1 MFKEFKWFINS
12 YKKNLLI
19 GLLFL
24 LLSDIVGIFPPYLIG
39 ELTDKVFS
47 NSIDLDSFI
56 KLIAILVGAIILKYF
71 LAMGWSFF
79 IHRGG
84 NEIEL
89 RLRSKLME
97 KFLGQ
102 SMEFFDKNSTGSLMG
117 KSTNDIN
124 SVSQMIGFGTLA
136 MFDATVYP
144 FFIILVMI
152 FSVSLKLTLA
162 TIIPIPLLA
171 VLVKLLGDKIYKKW
185 DAAQVAFDKL
195 NSFVLEDVVGI
206 RIINV
211 FNLQNVRRRM
221 FKVKGEELKEKN
233 LEVAKYNALFRPIDL
248 TITAI
253 SFAIAIFYGAVLI
266 YRGEITIGKLVSFTF
281 YLNMLIWPMFA
292 LGNFINIKNQATAS
306 MNRIQKV
313 LDYEEDIVDRKDAI
327 THIEKPDIEFK
338 DFSFK
343 YPDSDYILK
352 DINLKIPYGSSL
364 GILGKTGS
372 GKSTLLKQLLKYYN
386 TDFTKILVNDKYL
399 DDYTTYAIRDKL
411 SYVPQKHMIFSK
423 TIEEN
428 IKLSKPDATDEE
440 LNKAIEMADFKKD
453 LENLP
458 MGLETL
464 CGERGVSLS
473 GGQKQRIGIARA
485 FLKDPD
491 ILLLDDCM
499 SAVDG
504 KTERNIINN
513 INIRKHQGTI
523 ILACH
528 RISQVMNM
536 DHIIVLEDGKIV
548 EEGNHQ
554 ELMEL
559 DGWYATQFVRQMAGG
574 RYSEE

>member
-1 MFKEFKWFINS
+1 MFKEFRWFINS
-12 YKKNLLI
+12 YKRNLLFGI
-19 GLLFL
+19 TFL
-24 LLSDIVGIFPPYLIG
+24 LLSDIAGIFPPYLIG
-39 ELTDKVFS
+39 ELTDRIFE
-47 NSIDLDSFI
+47 NTINLDSFI
-56 KLIAILVGAIILKYF
+56 KFVALLAGIVILKYF

-89 RLRSKLME
+89 RLRDMLMS
-97 KFLGQ
+97 KFLDQ
-102 SMEFFDKNSTGSLMG
+102 SMEFFEENSTGSLMG
-117 KSTNDIN
+117 KSTNDITA
-124 SVSQMIGFGTLA
+124 VSDMIGFGTLA

-144 FFIILVMI
+144 LFIVIVMI
-152 FSVSLKLTLA
+152 ISVSWKLTLA

-171 VLVKLLGDKIYKKW
+171 ILVKILGDKIYNKFEK
-185 DAAQVAFDKL
+185 AQQAFDKL

-211 FNLQNVRRRM
+211 FNLQRVRRQM
-221 FKVKGEELKEKN
+221 FGEKGQELKDKN
-233 LEVAKYNALFRPIDL
+233 LEVAKYRAFFRPIDL

-253 SFAIAIFYGAVLI
+253 SFSIAIFYGAVLI
-266 YRGEITIGKLVSFTF
+266 NRGEISIGKLVSFTF

-306 MNRIQKV
+306 MHRIQEV
-313 LDYEEDIVDRKDAI
+313 LDYEEEIVDKVDAI
-327 THIEKPDIEFK
+327 DKIENPSISFRN
-338 DFSFK
+338 FSFK

-352 DINLKIPYGSSL
+352 DINLEIPYGTSL
-364 GILGKTGS
+364 GVLGKTGS
-372 GKSTLLKQLLKYYN
+372 GKSTLLKQLLKYYDG
-386 TDFTKILVNDKYL
+386 DFSSIIINGRPL
-399 DDYTTYAIRDKL
+399 DDYTTRAIRETTGN
-411 SYVPQKHMIFSK
+411 VPQKHMIFSK
-423 TIEEN
+423 TIKEN
-428 IKLSKPDATDEE
+428 IMLSNPNATEEE

-453 LENLP
+453 IKDFPL
-458 MGLETL
+458 GLDTL

-485 FLKDPD
+485 FLKDPE
-491 ILLLDDCM
+491 ILILDDAM

-513 INIRKHQGTI
+513 INGRKNKGTL

-528 RISQVMNM
+528 RISQVMNL
-536 DHIIVLEDGKIV
+536 DHIIVLEDGKII
-548 EEGNHQ
+548 EEGSHAK
-554 ELMEL
+554 LMEL